1 MQRGRND
8 LNVPPRLCCSKP
20 KTPPYVYTYISPI
33 DDDHFLNFNTATV
46 MSPRLPPRHTSQL
59 SLSLSLP
66 GAFDLFPVK
75 MMFHPLARS
84 FFLLLS
90 SLLAAPHLRCS
101 SGSQYHGF
109 LLRGTF
115 HLGQWRGGTDGPSRR
130 RRQPQAPRRMRPF
143 GRGKGEVGMV
153 HVAFPFSG
161 RCSVVS

>member
-20 KTPPYVYTYISPI
+20 KTPQYVCIFRQLMTI
-33 DDDHFLNFNTATV
+33 
-46 MSPRLPPRHTSQL
+46 TSQL
-59 SLSLSLP
+59 QHCYCHVSPPPPPGTRRSSFSLSLS

-84 FFLLLS
+84 FFLLS

-101 SGSQYHGF
+101 SCSQYHGF

-130 RRQPQAPRRMRPF
+130 RRQPQASRRMRPF

-153 HVAFPFSG
+153 RVAFPFSG
-161 RCSVVS
+161 RCPVVS